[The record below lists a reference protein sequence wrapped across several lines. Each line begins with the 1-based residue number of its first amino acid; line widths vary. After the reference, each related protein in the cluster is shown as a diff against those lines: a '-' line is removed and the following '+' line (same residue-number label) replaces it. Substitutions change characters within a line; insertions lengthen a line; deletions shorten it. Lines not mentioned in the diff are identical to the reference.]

1 MKRYAFLFFV
11 FALALSLL
19 VLPQETQ
26 AAEQPARPTL
36 SVEGTGE
43 ANTAPDQATVAIG
56 ITTHA
61 ADAAKAQ
68 NDNAWTAAQI
78 QKAIAALGIDAKD
91 IQTQNY
97 SFRPT
102 YRTEENRRSEIN
114 GYTVDNTVLV
124 CVRDIKLTGKVVDA
138 ALSHGAN
145 EISSLSFTAS
155 DARALR
161 KVALKNAIADARDKA
176 DIIAKGLGK
185 RIVGIQNVSE
195 STGYIETRRFGG
207 NMLMAVAK
215 DAATPIAPGSL
226 SLTANVHID
235 FILSD

>member
-1 MKRYAFLFFV
+1 MKRYVSLFFV

-43 ANTAPDQATVAIG
+43 ANAAPDQATVAIG

-78 QKAIAALGIDAKD
+78 QNAIAALGIDAKD

-176 DIIAKGLGK
+176 DIIAQGLGK
-185 RIVGIQNVSE
+185 RIVGIQTVSE
-195 STGYIETRRFGG
+195 NTGYPETRRYVG
-207 NMLMAVAK
+207 NMMLAAK
-215 DAATPIAPGSL
+215 DAATPIQPGSL
-226 SLTANVHID
+226 TLTANVHID
-235 FILSD
+235 FLLSD

>member
-43 ANTAPDQATVAIG
+43 ANAAPDQATVAIG

-78 QKAIAALGIDAKD
+78 QNAIAALGIDAKD

-102 YRTEENRRSEIN
+102 YRTEENRRGEIN

-161 KVALKNAIADARDKA
+161 KVALTNAIADARDKA
-176 DIIAKGLGK
+176 DIIAQGLGK
-185 RIVGIQNVSE
+185 HIVGIQTVSE
-195 STGYIETRRFGG
+195 NTGYPEIRRYVG
-207 NMLMAVAK
+207 NMMLAAK
-215 DAATPIAPGSL
+215 DAATPIQPGSL
-226 SLTANVHID
+226 TLTANVHID
-235 FILSD
+235 FLLSD

>member
-1 MKRYAFLFFV
+1 MKRYASLLFSLA
-11 FALALSLL
+11 FAVSLL
-19 VLPQETQ
+19 VLPQVTQ

-36 SVEGTGE
+36 SVDGTGE
-43 ANTAPDQATVAIG
+43 AHAAPDQATVAIG

-78 QKAIAALGIDAKD
+78 QNAIVALGIDSKD

-102 YRTEENRRSEIN
+102 YRTEDGRRKEIN

-124 CVRDIKLTGKVVDA
+124 CVRDIKRTGKVIDA

-155 DARALR
+155 DTRTMR
-161 KVALKNAIADARDKA
+161 KEALKNAIADARDKA
-176 DIIAKGLGK
+176 DILAQGLGK
-185 RIVGIQNVSE
+185 RIIGIQTVSE
-195 STGYIETRRFGG
+195 STSYPESRRYAG
-207 NMLMAVAK
+207 NLMLAAK
-215 DAATPIAPGSL
+215 DAATPIQPGSL
-226 SLTANVHID
+226 TLTANVHID

>member
-1 MKRYAFLFFV
+1 MKRYTFLFFV
-11 FALALSLL
+11 FALAFSLL
-19 VLPQETQ
+19 LLPQETQ

-43 ANTAPDQATVAIG
+43 ANTAPDQVTVAIG

-102 YRTEENRRSEIN
+102 YRTEENRRGEIN

-176 DIIAKGLGK
+176 DIIAQGLGK
-185 RIVGIQNVSE
+185 RIVGIQTVSE
-195 STGYIETRRFGG
+195 NTGYPETRRYVG
-207 NMLMAVAK
+207 NMMLAAK
-215 DAATPIAPGSL
+215 DAATPIQPGSL
-226 SLTANVHID
+226 TLTANVHID
-235 FILSD
+235 FLLSD

>member
-1 MKRYAFLFFV
+1 MKRYTFLFFV
-11 FALALSLL
+11 FALAFSLL
-19 VLPQETQ
+19 LLPQETQ

-43 ANTAPDQATVAIG
+43 ANAAPDQATVAIG

-102 YRTEENRRSEIN
+102 YRTEENRRGEIN
-114 GYTVDNTVLV
+114 GYTVDNMVLV

-176 DIIAKGLGK
+176 DIIAQGLGK
-185 RIVGIQNVSE
+185 HIVGIQTVSE
-195 STGYIETRRFGG
+195 NTGYPETRRYVG
-207 NMLMAVAK
+207 NMMLAAK
-215 DAATPIAPGSL
+215 DAATPIQPGSL
-226 SLTANVHID
+226 TLTANVHID
-235 FILSD
+235 FLLSD

>member
-1 MKRYAFLFFV
+1 MKRYVSLFFV

-43 ANTAPDQATVAIG
+43 ANAAPDQATVAIG

-78 QKAIAALGIDAKD
+78 QIAIAALGIDAKD

-102 YRTEENRRSEIN
+102 YRTEENRRGEIN

-176 DIIAKGLGK
+176 DIIAQGLGK
-185 RIVGIQNVSE
+185 RIVGIQTVSE
-195 STGYIETRRFGG
+195 NTGYPETRRYVG
-207 NMLMAVAK
+207 NMMLAAK
-215 DAATPIAPGSL
+215 DAATPIQPGSL
-226 SLTANVHID
+226 TLTANVHID
-235 FILSD
+235 FLLSD

>member
-43 ANTAPDQATVAIG
+43 ANAAPDQATVAIG

-78 QKAIAALGIDAKD
+78 QNAIAALGIDAKD

-102 YRTEENRRSEIN
+102 YRTEENRRGEIN

-161 KVALKNAIADARDKA
+161 KEALKNAIADARDKA
-176 DIIAKGLGK
+176 DIIAQGLGK
-185 RIVGIQNVSE
+185 RIVGIQTVSE
-195 STGYIETRRFGG
+195 NTGYPETRRYVG
-207 NMLMAVAK
+207 NMMLAAK
-215 DAATPIAPGSL
+215 DAATPIQPGSL
-226 SLTANVHID
+226 TLTANVHID
-235 FILSD
+235 FLLSD

>member
-1 MKRYAFLFFV
+1 MKRYTFLFFV

-43 ANTAPDQATVAIG
+43 ANAAPDQATVAIG

-78 QKAIAALGIDAKD
+78 QNAIAALGIDAKD

-102 YRTEENRRSEIN
+102 YRTEENRRGEIN

-176 DIIAKGLGK
+176 DIIAQGLGK
-185 RIVGIQNVSE
+185 RIVGIQTVSE
-195 STGYIETRRFGG
+195 NTGYPETRRYVG
-207 NMLMAVAK
+207 NMMLAAK
-215 DAATPIAPGSL
+215 DAATPIQPGSL
-226 SLTANVHID
+226 TLTANVHID
-235 FILSD
+235 FLLSD

>member
-1 MKRYAFLFFV
+1 MKRYVSLFFV

-43 ANTAPDQATVAIG
+43 ANAAPDQATVAIG

-102 YRTEENRRSEIN
+102 YRTEENRRGEIN

-161 KVALKNAIADARDKA
+161 KEALKNAIADARDKA
-176 DIIAKGLGK
+176 DIIAQGLGK
-185 RIVGIQNVSE
+185 RIVGIQTVSE
-195 STGYIETRRFGG
+195 NTGYPETRRYVG
-207 NMLMAVAK
+207 NMMLAAK
-215 DAATPIAPGSL
+215 DAATPIQPGSL
-226 SLTANVHID
+226 TLTANVHID
-235 FILSD
+235 FLLSD

>member
-1 MKRYAFLFFV
+1 MKRYTFLFFV
-11 FALALSLL
+11 FALAFSLL
-19 VLPQETQ
+19 LLPQETQ

-102 YRTEENRRSEIN
+102 YRTEENRRGEIN

-176 DIIAKGLGK
+176 DIIAQGLGK
-185 RIVGIQNVSE
+185 RIVGIQTVSE
-195 STGYIETRRFGG
+195 NTGYPETRRYVS
-207 NMLMAVAK
+207 NMMLAAK
-215 DAATPIAPGSL
+215 DAATPIQPGSL
-226 SLTANVHID
+226 TLTANVHID
-235 FILSD
+235 FLLSD

>member
-1 MKRYAFLFFV
+1 MKRYAALFFV

-43 ANTAPDQATVAIG
+43 ANAAPDQATVAIG

-78 QKAIAALGIDAKD
+78 QNAIAALGIDAKD

-102 YRTEENRRSEIN
+102 YRTEENRRGEIN

-176 DIIAKGLGK
+176 DIIAQGLGK
-185 RIVGIQNVSE
+185 RIVGIQTVSE
-195 STGYIETRRFGG
+195 NTGYPETRRYVG
-207 NMLMAVAK
+207 NMMLAAK
-215 DAATPIAPGSL
+215 DAATPIQPGSL
-226 SLTANVHID
+226 TLTANVHID
-235 FILSD
+235 FLLSD

>member
-1 MKRYAFLFFV
+1 MKRYVSLFFV

-43 ANTAPDQATVAIG
+43 ANAAPDQATVAIG

-78 QKAIAALGIDAKD
+78 QNAIAALGIDAKD

-102 YRTEENRRSEIN
+102 YRTEENRRGEIN

-124 CVRDIKLTGKVVDA
+124 CVRDIELTGKVVDA

-176 DIIAKGLGK
+176 DIIAQGLGK
-185 RIVGIQNVSE
+185 RIVGIQTVSE
-195 STGYIETRRFGG
+195 NTGYPETRRYVG
-207 NMLMAVAK
+207 NMMLAAK
-215 DAATPIAPGSL
+215 DAATPIQPGSL
-226 SLTANVHID
+226 TLTANVHID
-235 FILSD
+235 FLLSD

>member
-1 MKRYAFLFFV
+1 MKRYVSLFFV

-43 ANTAPDQATVAIG
+43 ANAAPDQATVAIG

-61 ADAAKAQ
+61 ADATKAQ

-78 QKAIAALGIDAKD
+78 QKAIAPLGIDAKD

-102 YRTEENRRSEIN
+102 YRTEENRRGEIN

-161 KVALKNAIADARDKA
+161 KEALKNAIADARDKA
-176 DIIAKGLGK
+176 DIIAQGLGK
-185 RIVGIQNVSE
+185 RIVGIQTVSE
-195 STGYIETRRFGG
+195 NTGYPETRRYVG
-207 NMLMAVAK
+207 NMMLAAK
-215 DAATPIAPGSL
+215 DAATPIQPGSL
-226 SLTANVHID
+226 TLTANVHID
-235 FILSD
+235 FLLSD

>member
-1 MKRYAFLFFV
+1 MKRYVSLFFV

-43 ANTAPDQATVAIG
+43 ANAAPDQATVAIG

-78 QKAIAALGIDAKD
+78 QKAIAPLGIDAKD

-102 YRTEENRRSEIN
+102 YRTEENRRGEIN

-155 DARALR
+155 DPRALR
-161 KVALKNAIADARDKA
+161 KEALKNAIADARDKA
-176 DIIAKGLGK
+176 DIIAQGLGK
-185 RIVGIQNVSE
+185 RIVGIQTVSE
-195 STGYIETRRFGG
+195 NTGYPETRRYVG
-207 NMLMAVAK
+207 NMMLAAK
-215 DAATPIAPGSL
+215 DAATPIQPGSL
-226 SLTANVHID
+226 TLTANVHID
-235 FILSD
+235 FLLSD

>member
-1 MKRYAFLFFV
+1 MKRYTFLFFV
-11 FALALSLL
+11 FALAFSLL
-19 VLPQETQ
+19 LLPQETQ

-102 YRTEENRRSEIN
+102 YRTEENRRGEIN

-176 DIIAKGLGK
+176 DIIAQGLGK
-185 RIVGIQNVSE
+185 RIVGIQTVSE
-195 STGYIETRRFGG
+195 NTGYPETRRYIG
-207 NMLMAVAK
+207 NMMLAAK
-215 DAATPIAPGSL
+215 DAATPIQPGSL
-226 SLTANVHID
+226 TLTANVHID
-235 FILSD
+235 FLLSD

>member
-1 MKRYAFLFFV
+1 MKRYASFFFV

-19 VLPQETQ
+19 LLPQETQ
-26 AAEQPARPTL
+26 AAEQPTRPTL

-43 ANTAPDQATVAIG
+43 ANAAPDQATVAIG

-78 QKAIAALGIDAKD
+78 QNAIAALGIDAKD

-176 DIIAKGLGK
+176 DIIAQGLGK
-185 RIVGIQNVSE
+185 RIVGIQTVSE
-195 STGYIETRRFGG
+195 NTGYPETRRYVG
-207 NMLMAVAK
+207 NMMLAAK
-215 DAATPIAPGSL
+215 DAATPIQPGSL
-226 SLTANVHID
+226 TLTANVHID
-235 FILSD
+235 FLLSD

>member
-1 MKRYAFLFFV
+1 MKRYAPLFFV

-43 ANTAPDQATVAIG
+43 ANAAPDQATVAIG

-102 YRTEENRRSEIN
+102 YRTEENRRGEIN
-114 GYTVDNTVLV
+114 GYTVDNTVIV

-161 KVALKNAIADARDKA
+161 KEALKNAIADARDKA
-176 DIIAKGLGK
+176 DIIAQGLGK
-185 RIVGIQNVSE
+185 RIVGIQTVSE
-195 STGYIETRRFGG
+195 NTGYPETRRYVG
-207 NMLMAVAK
+207 NMMLAAK
-215 DAATPIAPGSL
+215 DAATPIQPGSL
-226 SLTANVHID
+226 TLTANVHID
-235 FILSD
+235 FLLSD

>member
-1 MKRYAFLFFV
+1 MKRYVSLFFV

-43 ANTAPDQATVAIG
+43 ANAAPDQATVAIG

-78 QKAIAALGIDAKD
+78 QNAIAALGIDAKD

-102 YRTEENRRSEIN
+102 YRTEENRRGEIN

-176 DIIAKGLGK
+176 DIIAQGLGK
-185 RIVGIQNVSE
+185 RIVGIQTVSE
-195 STGYIETRRFGG
+195 NTGYPETRRYVG
-207 NMLMAVAK
+207 NMMLAAK
-215 DAATPIAPGSL
+215 DAATPIQPGSL
-226 SLTANVHID
+226 TLTANVHID
-235 FILSD
+235 FLLSD

>member
-1 MKRYAFLFFV
+1 MKRYTFLFFV
-11 FALALSLL
+11 FALAFSLL
-19 VLPQETQ
+19 LLPQETQ

-91 IQTQNY
+91 SQTQNY

-102 YRTEENRRSEIN
+102 YRTEENRRGEIN

-155 DARALR
+155 DPRALR
-161 KVALKNAIADARDKA
+161 KEALKNAIADARDKA
-176 DIIAKGLGK
+176 DIIAQGLGK
-185 RIVGIQNVSE
+185 RIVGIQTVSE
-195 STGYIETRRFGG
+195 NTGYPETRRYVG
-207 NMLMAVAK
+207 NMMLAAK
-215 DAATPIAPGSL
+215 DAATPIQPGSL
-226 SLTANVHID
+226 TLTANVHID
-235 FILSD
+235 FLLSD

>member
-1 MKRYAFLFFV
+1 MKRYVSLFFV

-43 ANTAPDQATVAIG
+43 ANAAPDQATVAIG

-78 QKAIAALGIDAKD
+78 QNAIAALGIDAKD

-102 YRTEENRRSEIN
+102 YRTEENRRGEIN

-176 DIIAKGLGK
+176 DIIAQGLGK
-185 RIVGIQNVSE
+185 RIVGIQTVSE
-195 STGYIETRRFGG
+195 NTGYPETRRYVG
-207 NMLMAVAK
+207 NMMLAAK
-215 DAATPIAPGSL
+215 DAATPIQPGSL
-226 SLTANVHID
+226 TLTANVHLD
-235 FILSD
+235 FLLSD

>member
-176 DIIAKGLGK
+176 DIIAQGLGK
-185 RIVGIQNVSE
+185 RIVGIQTVSE
-195 STGYIETRRFGG
+195 NTGYPETRRYVG
-207 NMLMAVAK
+207 NMMLAAK
-215 DAATPIAPGSL
+215 DAATPIQPGSL
-226 SLTANVHID
+226 TLTANVHID
-235 FILSD
+235 FLLSD

>member
-1 MKRYAFLFFV
+1 MKRYASLFFV
-11 FALALSLL
+11 FSLALSLL

-43 ANTAPDQATVAIG
+43 ANAAPDQATVAIG

-102 YRTEENRRSEIN
+102 YRTEENRRGEIN

-161 KVALKNAIADARDKA
+161 KEALKNAIADARDKA
-176 DIIAKGLGK
+176 DIIAQGLGK
-185 RIVGIQNVSE
+185 RIVGIQTVSE
-195 STGYIETRRFGG
+195 NTGYPETRRYVG
-207 NMLMAVAK
+207 NMMLAAK
-215 DAATPIAPGSL
+215 DAATPIQPGSL
-226 SLTANVHID
+226 TLTANVHID
-235 FILSD
+235 FLLSD

>member
-1 MKRYAFLFFV
+1 MKRYASLFFV
-11 FALALSLL
+11 FALSLSLL

-26 AAEQPARPTL
+26 AAEQPPRPTL

-43 ANTAPDQATVAIG
+43 ANAAPDQATVAIG

-102 YRTEENRRSEIN
+102 YRTEENRRGEIN

-161 KVALKNAIADARDKA
+161 KEALKNAIADARDKA
-176 DIIAKGLGK
+176 DIIAQGLGK
-185 RIVGIQNVSE
+185 RIVGIQTVSE
-195 STGYIETRRFGG
+195 NTSYPETRRYVG
-207 NMLMAVAK
+207 NMMLAAK
-215 DAATPIAPGSL
+215 DAATPIQPGSL
-226 SLTANVHID
+226 TLTANVHID
-235 FILSD
+235 FLLSD

>member
-1 MKRYAFLFFV
+1 MKRYASFFFV
-11 FALALSLL
+11 FALAFSLL
-19 VLPQETQ
+19 LLPQETQ

-43 ANTAPDQATVAIG
+43 ANAAPDQATVAIG

-78 QKAIAALGIDAKD
+78 QNAIAALGIDAKD

-176 DIIAKGLGK
+176 DIIAQGLGK
-185 RIVGIQNVSE
+185 HIVGIQTVSE
-195 STGYIETRRFGG
+195 NTGYPETRRYVG
-207 NMLMAVAK
+207 NMMLAAK
-215 DAATPIAPGSL
+215 DAATPIQPGSL
-226 SLTANVHID
+226 TLTANVHID
-235 FILSD
+235 FLLSD

>member
-1 MKRYAFLFFV
+1 MKRYAPLFFV

-43 ANTAPDQATVAIG
+43 ANAAPDQATVAIG

-102 YRTEENRRSEIN
+102 YHTEENRRGEIN

-161 KVALKNAIADARDKA
+161 KEALKNAIADARDKA
-176 DIIAKGLGK
+176 DIIAQGLGK
-185 RIVGIQNVSE
+185 RIVGIQTVSE
-195 STGYIETRRFGG
+195 NTGYPETRRYVG
-207 NMLMAVAK
+207 NMMLAAK
-215 DAATPIAPGSL
+215 DAATPIQPGSL
-226 SLTANVHID
+226 TLTANVHID
-235 FILSD
+235 FLLSD

>member
-1 MKRYAFLFFV
+1 MKRYAPLFFV

-43 ANTAPDQATVAIG
+43 ANAAPDQATVAIG

-78 QKAIAALGIDAKD
+78 QNAIAALGIDAKD

-102 YRTEENRRSEIN
+102 YRTEENRRGEIN

-176 DIIAKGLGK
+176 DIIAQGLGK
-185 RIVGIQNVSE
+185 RIVGIQTVSE
-195 STGYIETRRFGG
+195 NTGYPETRRYVG
-207 NMLMAVAK
+207 NMMLAAK
-215 DAATPIAPGSL
+215 DAATPIQPGSL
-226 SLTANVHID
+226 TLTANVHID
-235 FILSD
+235 FLLSD

>member
-1 MKRYAFLFFV
+1 MKRYVSLFFV

-43 ANTAPDQATVAIG
+43 ANAAPDQATVAIG

-78 QKAIAALGIDAKD
+78 QNAIAALGIDAKD

-102 YRTEENRRSEIN
+102 YRTEENRRGEIN

-145 EISSLSFTAS
+145 EISSLSFMAS

-176 DIIAKGLGK
+176 DIIAQGLGK
-185 RIVGIQNVSE
+185 RIVGIQTVSE
-195 STGYIETRRFGG
+195 NTGYPETRRYVG
-207 NMLMAVAK
+207 NMMLAAK
-215 DAATPIAPGSL
+215 DAATPIQPGSL
-226 SLTANVHID
+226 TLTANVHID
-235 FILSD
+235 FLLSD

>member
-1 MKRYAFLFFV
+1 MKRYTFLFFV
-11 FALALSLL
+11 FALAFSLL
-19 VLPQETQ
+19 LLPQETQ

-43 ANTAPDQATVAIG
+43 ANAAPDQATVAIG

-78 QKAIAALGIDAKD
+78 QNAIAALGIDAKD

-102 YRTEENRRSEIN
+102 YRTEENRRGEIN

-124 CVRDIKLTGKVVDA
+124 CVRDIELTGKVVDA

-176 DIIAKGLGK
+176 DIIAQGLGK
-185 RIVGIQNVSE
+185 RIVGIQTVSE
-195 STGYIETRRFGG
+195 NTGYPETRRYVG
-207 NMLMAVAK
+207 NMMLAAK
-215 DAATPIAPGSL
+215 DAATPIQPGSL
-226 SLTANVHID
+226 TLTANVHID
-235 FILSD
+235 FLLSD

>member
-1 MKRYAFLFFV
+1 MKRYVSLFFV

-43 ANTAPDQATVAIG
+43 ANAAPDQATVAIG

-78 QKAIAALGIDAKD
+78 QNAIAALGIDAKD

-161 KVALKNAIADARDKA
+161 KEALKNAIADARDKA
-176 DIIAKGLGK
+176 DIIAQGLGK
-185 RIVGIQNVSE
+185 RIVGIQTVSE
-195 STGYIETRRFGG
+195 NTGYPETRRYVG
-207 NMLMAVAK
+207 NMMLAAK
-215 DAATPIAPGSL
+215 DAATPIQPGSL
-226 SLTANVHID
+226 TLTANVHID
-235 FILSD
+235 FLLSD

>member
-1 MKRYAFLFFV
+1 MKRYASFFFV
-11 FALALSLL
+11 FALAFSLL
-19 VLPQETQ
+19 LLPQETQ

-78 QKAIAALGIDAKD
+78 QNAIAALGIDAKD

-102 YRTEENRRSEIN
+102 YRTEENRRGEIN

-124 CVRDIKLTGKVVDA
+124 CVRDIELTGKVVDA

-176 DIIAKGLGK
+176 DIIAQGLGK
-185 RIVGIQNVSE
+185 RIVGIQTVSE
-195 STGYIETRRFGG
+195 NTGYPETRRYVG
-207 NMLMAVAK
+207 NMMLAAK
-215 DAATPIAPGSL
+215 DAATPIQPGSL
-226 SLTANVHID
+226 TLTANVHID
-235 FILSD
+235 FLLSD

>member
-1 MKRYAFLFFV
+1 MKRYAPLFFV

-36 SVEGTGE
+36 SVDGTGE
-43 ANTAPDQATVAIG
+43 ANAAPDQATVAIG

-102 YRTEENRRSEIN
+102 YRTEENRRGEIN

-176 DIIAKGLGK
+176 DIIAQGLGK
-185 RIVGIQNVSE
+185 RIVGIQTVSE
-195 STGYIETRRFGG
+195 NTGYPETRRYVG
-207 NMLMAVAK
+207 NMMLAAK
-215 DAATPIAPGSL
+215 DAATPIQPGSL
-226 SLTANVHID
+226 TLTANVHID
-235 FILSD
+235 FLLSD

>member
-1 MKRYAFLFFV
+1 MKRYTFLFFV

-78 QKAIAALGIDAKD
+78 QKAIAALGIEAKD

-102 YRTEENRRSEIN
+102 YRTEENRRGEIN

-176 DIIAKGLGK
+176 DIIAQGLGK
-185 RIVGIQNVSE
+185 RIVGIQTVSE
-195 STGYIETRRFGG
+195 NTGYPETRRYVG
-207 NMLMAVAK
+207 NMMLAAK
-215 DAATPIAPGSL
+215 DAATPIQPGSL
-226 SLTANVHID
+226 TLTANVHID
-235 FILSD
+235 FLLSD

>member
-1 MKRYAFLFFV
+1 MKRYASFFFV

-19 VLPQETQ
+19 LLPQETQ

-43 ANTAPDQATVAIG
+43 ANAAPDQATVAIG

-78 QKAIAALGIDAKD
+78 QNAIAALGIDAKD

-102 YRTEENRRSEIN
+102 YRTEENRRGEIN

-176 DIIAKGLGK
+176 DIIAQGLGK
-185 RIVGIQNVSE
+185 RIVGIQTVSE
-195 STGYIETRRFGG
+195 NTGYPETRRYVG
-207 NMLMAVAK
+207 NMMLAAK
-215 DAATPIAPGSL
+215 DAATPIQPGSL
-226 SLTANVHID
+226 TLTANVHID
-235 FILSD
+235 FLLSD

>member
-26 AAEQPARPTL
+26 AAEQPPRPTL

-43 ANTAPDQATVAIG
+43 ANAAPDQATVAIG

-102 YRTEENRRSEIN
+102 YRTEENRRGEIN

-161 KVALKNAIADARDKA
+161 KEALKNAIADARDKA
-176 DIIAKGLGK
+176 DIIAQGLGK
-185 RIVGIQNVSE
+185 RIVGIQTVSE
-195 STGYIETRRFGG
+195 NTSYPETRRYVG
-207 NMLMAVAK
+207 NMMLAAK
-215 DAATPIAPGSL
+215 DAATPIQPGSL
-226 SLTANVHID
+226 TLTANVHID
-235 FILSD
+235 FLLSD